1 MCRHLIISL
10 ILMPL
15 LVACSGQRALEIA
28 LKDVPKQPAQD
39 PASQAANRDDGI
51 PLAMFQQFLRRFQDR
66 LESEWGDRE
75 VLIASRHHYVK
86 YTQNYLSRAIVDFDK
101 GIITIETLDKRPL
114 SSLRKALI
122 TTLLTPD
129 DPNAVD
135 LFSTKEI
142 ELNGHPFLYGLVRD
156 QNDKPINT
164 QPHADK
170 FARHLVN
177 NQRQSRKV
185 KTADGNRVL
194 HSITLKMVTNH
205 VNLRA
210 QRFAQIVERHAER
223 FKVSKSL
230 IYAVMKTESNFN
242 LFAISSAPAYGLMQL
257 VPSTGGRDAYR
268 LVKGQDGIPSQEYL
282 FDANNNIELGTAYL
296 SIISDNFL
304 AEVKNPVSK
313 EYCAIAAYN
322 GGIGSVLRS
331 FADNKSEALRHIN
344 TLTPAEVHDHLTT
357 KHPAGETR
365 RYLAK
370 VLSAK
375 REFVNL

>member
-1 MCRHLIISL
+1 MYRHFILSLALI
-10 ILMPL
+10 PL
-15 LVACSGQRALEIA
+15 LLACSGQRALEIA
-28 LKDVPKQPAQD
+28 LKDEPKQSRPSPAATA
-39 PASQAANRDDGI
+39 PDDRI
-51 PLAMFQQFLRRFQDR
+51 PLAMYQQFLKRFQDR

-86 YTQNYLSRAIVDFDK
+86 YTQNYQSRAIVDFDK

-114 SSLRKALI
+114 ASLRQALI

-142 ELNGHPFLYGLVRD
+142 ELSGRPFLYGLVRD
-156 QNDKPINT
+156 QKDKPIDT
-164 QPHADK
+164 QTQADK
-170 FARHLVN
+170 YARHVVN

-185 KTADGNRVL
+185 KTADGNRML
-194 HSITLKMVTNH
+194 HSITLNMVSNH

-210 QRFAQIVERHAER
+210 QRFAHLVERYATQ

-242 LFAISSAPAYGLMQL
+242 LFAVSSAPAYGLMQL

-268 LVKGQDGIPSQEYL
+268 LVKGQDGTPSQEYL

-296 SIISDNFL
+296 SILTGDYL
-304 AEVKNPVSK
+304 AGIKNPISR
-313 EYCAIAAYN
+313 EYCTIAAYN

-331 FADNKSEALRHIN
+331 FADAKDEALHRIN
-344 TLTPAEVHDHLTT
+344 SLTPAQVHDHLTT